1 MGGKKQPGRFTI
13 QFNAADP
20 QQRQVIELL
29 NQQGRRKAVFLTCAV
44 LAYCGQGAAPVIP
57 PPSPPPSLEPAMI
70 EQIVQKVLRQKV
82 SAAPTQKDGAGVV
95 APAEGSRDETAFQ
108 PPCASAASSLP
119 EDDPDLPDPDLAA
132 ICDTIDAFRR

>member
-29 NQQGRRKAVFLTCAV
+29 NQQGRRKAAFLTCAV

-57 PPSPPPSLEPAMI
+57 PPSLESAMI
-70 EQIVQKVLRQKV
+70 EQIVQKIL
-82 SAAPTQKDGAGVV
+82 AAKNLDTLAQVGD
-95 APAEGSRDETAFQ
+95 Q
-108 PPCASAASSLP
+108 
-119 EDDPDLPDPDLAA
+119 PDLLPPTLPRETPGMPAAMTQTAAAEPELAADDLAA
-132 ICDTIDAFRR
+132 ICNTIDVFRCK

>member
-1 MGGKKQPGRFTI
+1 MGGKKQPGRFTL

-57 PPSPPPSLEPAMI
+57 PPSLEPAMI
-70 EQIVQKVLRQKV
+70 EQIVQKIL
-82 SAAPTQKDGAGVV
+82 AAKNLDTLAQVGD
-95 APAEGSRDETAFQ
+95 Q
-108 PPCASAASSLP
+108 
-119 EDDPDLPDPDLAA
+119 PDLLPPTLPRETPGMPAAMTQTAAAEPELAADDLAA
-132 ICDTIDAFRR
+132 ICNTIDVFRCK

>member
-44 LAYCGQGAAPVIP
+44 MAYCGQGIAPALPLPAI
-57 PPSPPPSLEPAMI
+57 EPAII
-70 EQIVQKVLRQKV
+70 EQIVQRALQQQAAEPLQAGKAAPKV
-82 SAAPTQKDGAGVV
+82 SAGPPAVTPPAQMPTPSLPSDGA
-95 APAEGSRDETAFQ
+95 
-108 PPCASAASSLP
+108 
-119 EDDPDLPDPDLAA
+119 DLPDDDLAA

>member
-29 NQQGRRKAVFLTCAV
+29 NQQGRRKAAFLTCAV

-57 PPSPPPSLEPAMI
+57 PPSLEPAMI
-70 EQIVQKVLRQKV
+70 EQIVQKVLRQNV
-82 SAAPTQKDGAGVV
+82 PAAPTQKEVAGAR
-95 APAEGSRDETAFQ
+95 APAGCSRDETAFQ

>member
-1 MGGKKQPGRFTI
+1 MGGKKQPSRFTI

-44 LAYCGQGAAPVIP
+44 LAYCGQGTAPAIP
-57 PPSPPPSLEPAMI
+57 PPSVEPAMI
-70 EQIVQKVLRQKV
+70 EQIVQRVLQQNRTGTPVQLNGTKAAEPV
-82 SAAPTQKDGAGVV
+82 SRPTAAPAAQQ
-95 APAEGSRDETAFQ
+95 PAM
-108 PPCASAASSLP
+108 PPQSLLP
-119 EDDPDLPDPDLAA
+119 DDTSDLPDTDLAA

>member
-29 NQQGRRKAVFLTCAV
+29 NQQGRRKTVFLTCAV
-44 LAYCGQGAAPVIP
+44 MAYCGRGDAPMIP
-57 PPSPPPSLEPAMI
+57 PPSVEPAMI
-70 EQIVQKVLRQKV
+70 EQIVQRALRQQ
-82 SAAPTQKDGAGVV
+82 AAEPLQAARTAPKAPAGPPTVTPPMQIPTPPLHSEGAG
-95 APAEGSRDETAFQ
+95 
-108 PPCASAASSLP
+108 
-119 EDDPDLPDPDLAA
+119 LPDDDLAA

>member
-57 PPSPPPSLEPAMI
+57 PPSLEPAMI
-70 EQIVQKVLRQKV
+70 EQIVQKVLRQNA
-82 SAAPTQKDGAGVV
+82 SAAPIQKEVAGAL
-95 APAEGSRDETAFQ
+95 APAGCSRDETAFQ

-119 EDDPDLPDPDLAA
+119 ADDPDLPDTDLAA

>member
-57 PPSPPPSLEPAMI
+57 PPSLEPAMI
-70 EQIVQKVLRQKV
+70 EQIVQKI
-82 SAAPTQKDGAGVV
+82 
-95 APAEGSRDETAFQ
+95 
-108 PPCASAASSLP
+108 
-119 EDDPDLPDPDLAA
+119 LAA
-132 ICDTIDAFRR
+132 KNLDTLAQVATNPIFYRQRSRARHPVCLLL

>member
-29 NQQGRRKAVFLTCAV
+29 NQQGRRKAAFLTCAV

-57 PPSPPPSLEPAMI
+57 PPSLEPAMI
-70 EQIVQKVLRQKV
+70 EQIVQKVLQQNA
-82 SAAPTQKDGAGVV
+82 SAAPTQKEVAGAL
-95 APAEGSRDETAFQ
+95 APAGCSRDETAFQ

-119 EDDPDLPDPDLAA
+119 ADDPDLPDPDLAA